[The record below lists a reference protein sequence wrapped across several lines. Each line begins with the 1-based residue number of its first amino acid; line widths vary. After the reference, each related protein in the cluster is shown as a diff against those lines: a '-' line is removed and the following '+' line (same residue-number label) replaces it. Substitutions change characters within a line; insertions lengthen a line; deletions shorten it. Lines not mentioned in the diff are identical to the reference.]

1 MASKHKRK
9 ASLPPVAKLPPVD
22 TSDPPFLPPPEP
34 K

>member
-1 MASKHKRK
+1 MASKRKRK
-9 ASLPPVAKLPPVD
+9 AKPVTAPLPVVD